1 MTTALFAAS
10 ALTAVAPGNAVGETI
25 VSGQLLFA
33 IPLALLAGLI
43 SFASP
48 CVLPVVPGYLG
59 LVGAVAQ
66 DAPAKSTSRTPIGA
80 VATGGTGG
88 GAAAAAAAMGGG
100 SSTGSSAASTA
111 PAKPSLITRL
121 TTGRGRVAFG
131 ATLFVLGFSVIYV
144 LSGAAFGQIGI
155 WLLEY
160 QGAVMRVL
168 GAIVILMGVVFIGQV
183 SFMQRT
189 ARLKF
194 APSGLLGAP
203 LLGVVFGIGWT
214 PCLGPTLAAI
224 MALGAQTASPS
235 RGALLAFFY
244 CVGLGL
250 PFILIALGLGRVTTG
265 VNWLRKHI
273 RTINLIGGGL
283 LIVLGFLMLIGVW
296 QQIMFAFAAMLPGYV
311 APL

>member
-1 MTTALFAAS
+1 MTTALLASS
-10 ALTAVAPGNAVGETI
+10 ALTSIAAGNAVGETI
-25 VSGQLLFA
+25 VSGQLLVA
-33 IPLALLAGLI
+33 IPLAVLAGLI

-66 DAPAKSTSRTPIGA
+66 DAPAKARSRQTVGA
-80 VATGGTGG
+80 SGQDLGTV
-88 GAAAAAAAMGGG
+88 
-100 SSTGSSAASTA
+100 SASTA
-111 PAKPSLITRL
+111 PSVAPKSGFLARL

-144 LSGAAFGQIGI
+144 LSGAAFGQIGT
-155 WLLEY
+155 WLLLN
-160 QGAVMRVL
+160 QGVVMRVL
-168 GAIVILMGVVFIGQV
+168 GAIVTLMGVVFIGQV

-203 LLGVVFGIGWT
+203 LLGVVFGVGWT

-224 MALGAQTASPS
+224 MALGVQTASPA

-244 CVGLGL
+244 CIGLGL

-283 LIVLGFLMLIGVW
+283 LIILGFLMLIGVW

>member
-25 VSGQLLFA
+25 VSGQLLLA

-88 GAAAAAAAMGGG
+88 RAAAAVAAVGGG
-100 SSTGSSAASTA
+100 SSTGSSAAWTA
-111 PAKPSLITRL
+111 PAKPSLFTRL
-121 TTGRGRVAFG
+121 TTGRSRVAFG
-131 ATLFVLGFSVIYV
+131 AALFVLGFTVVYV
-144 LSGAAFGQIGI
+144 LSGAASGLLGF
-155 WLLEY
+155 WLLQY
-160 QGAVMRVL
+160 QGIIMRVL
-168 GAIVILMGVVFIGQV
+168 GVVVILMGIVFIGQV
-183 SFMQRT
+183 SFLQRT
-189 ARLKF
+189 ARMRF

-203 LLGVVFGIGWT
+203 LLGVVFGVGWV
-214 PCLGPTLAAI
+214 PCLGPTLIAI
-224 MALGAQTASPS
+224 NSLSYQFASPG

-250 PFILIALGLGRVTTG
+250 PFILVALGIGRVTTG
-265 VNWLRKHI
+265 INWVRKHI
-273 RTINLIGGGL
+273 RTINLIGGGI
-283 LIVLGFLMLIGVW
+283 LILIGTLMLVGVW
-296 QQIMFAFAAMLPGYV
+296 QHFMSAFAATIGGYV
-311 APL
+311 PAL

>member
-1 MTTALFAAS
+1 MTTALLASS
-10 ALTAVAPGNAVGETI
+10 ALTSIAAGNAVGETI
-25 VSGQLLFA
+25 VSGQLLVA
-33 IPLALLAGLI
+33 IPLAVLAGLI

-66 DAPAKSTSRTPIGA
+66 DAPAKARSRQTVGA
-80 VATGGTGG
+80 SGQDLGTV
-88 GAAAAAAAMGGG
+88 
-100 SSTGSSAASTA
+100 SASTA
-111 PAKPSLITRL
+111 PSVAPKSGFLARL

-144 LSGAAFGQIGI
+144 LSGAAFGQIGT
-155 WLLEY
+155 WLLLN
-160 QGAVMRVL
+160 QGVVMRVL

-203 LLGVVFGIGWT
+203 LLGVVFGVGWT

-224 MALGAQTASPS
+224 MALGVQTASPA
-235 RGALLAFFY
+235 RGALLAVCY
-244 CVGLGL
+244 CSGRGL
-250 PFILIALGLGRVTTG
+250 PFSRIARGLGRVTTG

-283 LIVLGFLMLIGVW
+283 LIILGFLMLIGVW